1 MKIVDVCE
9 FYSPTGGG
17 VRRYVNQKL
26 EFAPRFGHELTIIAP
41 GPETRMETVGGSTI
55 AWIKSPYLPFDRNYR
70 MFWGAADVWRLLDQ
84 LAPDLVEGSSPWRGG
99 WLAARWPGPAPR
111 VFFLHAD
118 PVAVYPQTFLGGALG
133 PERVDRMFGWFWS
146 YLRRLND
153 RYDAAIVTNPVLEER
168 FSSFGLKNIEVAPF
182 GVARDSFSPKFRDA
196 QIRREMLAACGLG
209 EEAAL
214 LVAIGR
220 HHPEKRL
227 GTLIEAVTRAQA
239 MRPIGLYLVGDGFL
253 RGAVNRWAGRARHVH
268 VAGQINDQK
277 RLAGIMASA
286 DALLHGSAAETFGL
300 VLAEALC
307 SGTPLIVPDSGAS
320 ATFAAPDY
328 AETYRA
334 GDADDAAAA
343 ILRSLAQHRT
353 AQSRGASAAA
363 QRRVITVE
371 QHFQTLF
378 SIYDRIAGKGR
389 STRKSVIQDSA
400 GSLSHASRAAN
411 AANASR

>member
-1 MKIVDVCE
+1 MKIVEVCE

-26 EFAPRFGHELTIIAP
+26 EFAPRFGHDLTIIAP

-55 AWIKSPYLPFDRNYR
+55 AWVKSPYLPFDRNYR
-70 MFWGAADVWRLLDQ
+70 MFWGADDVWRILDR

-118 PVAVYPQTFLGGALG
+118 PVAVYPQTMLGGVLG
-133 PERVDRMFGWFWS
+133 AERVDRMFGWFWS

-153 RYDAAIVTNPVLEER
+153 RYDVAIVTNPVLAER
-168 FSSFGLKNIEVAPF
+168 FSRFGVTDIEVAPF
-182 GVARDSFSPKFRDA
+182 GVARANFAPEFRDA

-209 EEAAL
+209 EDAAL
-214 LVAIGR
+214 LVAVGR

-239 MRPIGLYLVGDGFL
+239 KRPIGLYLVGDGFL
-253 RGAVNRWAGRARHVH
+253 RGAVSRWAGRARHVH
-268 VAGQINDQK
+268 VAGQIDDQK
-277 RLAGIMASA
+277 QLAAIIASA

-328 AETYRA
+328 AQTYRA
-334 GDADDAAAA
+334 GDAGDAAAA
-343 ILRSLAQHRT
+343 ILRLLAENRA
-353 AQSRGASAAA
+353 AQSRAASAAA
-363 QRRVITVE
+363 QSRVVTVE
-371 QHFQTLF
+371 QHFETLF
-378 SIYDRIAGKGR
+378 SIYDRIAGEGR
-389 STRKSVIQDSA
+389 STRKSAIRES
-400 GSLSHASRAAN
+400 GESLRRAARAAN
-411 AANASR
+411 A